1 MFETEKKHVHL
12 HYHEEDFVWMTDIKD
27 VIPKN
32 TKL

>member
-1 MFETEKKHVHL
+1 MFENGKKHVHL
-12 HYHEEDFVWMTDIKD
+12 HYHEEDFVRMTDIKD